1 MDEKQP
7 VKRIDREKRAEE
19 KLNIREGKY
28 FLNGEDG
35 QKKSQNLKITLKENW
50 WIIVDSFVVFVETKI
65 LHPSQNERK
74 NIRYLSFIFLSLF
87 HKIIPETS
95 LPDFLPSVLRPR
107 FTSFSRWLN
116 KF

>member
-35 QKKSQNLKITLKENW
+35 QKKSQNLKITFKRKL
-50 WIIVDSFVVFVETKI
+50 VDYCRFVCCFRG
-65 LHPSQNERK
+65 NK
-74 NIRYLSFIFLSLF
+74 NFAPLT
-87 HKIIPETS
+87 E
-95 LPDFLPSVLRPR
+95 
-107 FTSFSRWLN
+107 
-116 KF
+116 